1 MAPDVVQGLLDA
13 ADPADV
19 DLSGTTADALRD
31 AVRDRSTEV
40 EGADLFIALVT
51 HPRVDLTLRAAEEI
65 VRRSADVTAMI
76 EIAAWLGRGGRLQA
90 TARSPLGRAF
100 LARAV
105 EAGQD
110 YGVRSHALKG
120 AMVLGQSDRALLRR
134 LQAELIDLDVG
145 DDGDFLRHA
154 ARVAGAV
161 LAQEPDD
168 SLRAALERL
177 LQVGEAEDEASME
190 LGLDAL
196 RDGLDASGPEA
207 ALGAFERARSWFARA
222 EEVGGD
228 REDARLYGRCVDTLV
243 TFQSGRTPADL
254 AARIDGIKASAFA
267 YTAYLTASDRPEEI
281 VSWLGLRNEE
291 RVHWSLLGHR
301 LASLDLSLSKQA
313 WLNAAAVI
321 QEELLTVYAASRSL
335 VGRAAD
341 GGLEVVLRPRIVGA
355 LQRETHSLALLDE
368 WIVENA
374 SSGQLPTATDLRAR
388 VAEAREDAVLHRPT
402 SAAAGCSPTA
412 ALIELIPEDLRG
424 SALGRIAAAMAYLT
438 DATTATVVGDLFDTV
453 IRNLRR
459 NADYRRDPD
468 GRTLFDIVLWTT
480 VLFVVMRSNVGVS
493 SLGRTR
499 YLFERDPAK
508 PPLEAELHADYFE
521 FLMGSSLASVCQA
534 EARDIGG
541 GRVDILFSFMRTKT
555 VAEIKRTR
563 QKLTN
568 DGVVSRFGLQKASYD
583 VTNVRYGILMVLD
596 LREIGGG
603 QPVVSE
609 RVSVHHL
616 VPRWGTSEHAIVLF
630 RVQGRRATPSK
641 V

>member
-1 MAPDVVQGLLDA
+1 MSSITAGELE
-13 ADPADV
+13 
-19 DLSGTTADALRD
+19 DLARTRSRD
-31 AVRDRSTEV
+31 V
-40 EGADLFIALVT
+40 EGADLFIALVG
-51 HPRVDLTLRAAEEI
+51 HPRQDITLACAVEI
-65 VRRSADVTAMI
+65 ARHNADVTAMI
-76 EIAAWLGRGGRLQA
+76 EIAAWLGRGGFIVGP
-90 TARSPLGRAF
+90 ARSRIGRAF
-100 LARAV
+100 LDRAMDRS
-105 EAGQD
+105 QD
-110 YGVRSHALKG
+110 YGARSHALKA
-120 AMVLGQSDRALLRR
+120 AMILGQSDRALLLR
-134 LQAELIDLDVG
+134 LQAELIELDVE
-145 DDGDFLRHA
+145 DDADFLRHA
-154 ARVAGAV
+154 TRVTGAV
-161 LAQEPDD
+161 LAQEPGDD
-168 SLRAALERL
+168 LRNALERL

-196 RDGLDASGPEA
+196 RDGLDASEPEA
-207 ALGAFERARSWFARA
+207 TIHAFERARAWFAKA
-222 EEVGGD
+222 QETGGNRD
-228 REDARLYGRCVDTLV
+228 DARLYGRCLDTLV
-243 TFQSGRTPADL
+243 AFQSGRTPADL
-254 AARIDGIKASAFA
+254 ADRIEGIKASAFA
-267 YTAYLTASDRPEEI
+267 YTAYLTSSDRTEETH
-281 VSWLGLRNEE
+281 SWLGLRNQE

-321 QEELLTVYAASRSL
+321 QEELLAVYAASRTLIRRS
-335 VGRAAD
+335 AE
-341 GGLEVVLRPRIVGA
+341 GGLEAVLRPRIVGA
-355 LQRETHSLALLDE
+355 LQRETHSLALLDQ
-368 WIVENA
+368 WILENA
-374 SSGQLPTATDLRAR
+374 SSGLLPTATDLRAR
-388 VAEAREDAVLHRPT
+388 VAEAREDAILHRPT
-402 SAAAGCSPTA
+402 PAAVGCSPTA

-424 SALGRIAAAMAYLT
+424 SALGRVAAAMAYLT

-453 IRNLRR
+453 IRDLRR
-459 NADYRRDPD
+459 NGDYRRDPD
-468 GRTLFDIVLWTT
+468 GRTLFDIVVWTT

-499 YLFERDPAK
+499 YLFECDPAK
-508 PPLEAELHADYFE
+508 TPLEAELHADYFE

-541 GRVDILFSFMRTKT
+541 GRVDILFSFLRTRT

-568 DGVVSRFGLQKASYD
+568 DGVVRRFGLQKASYD

-630 RVQGRRATPSK
+630 RVQGRRVTPSK